1 MWGSPREPYNEIAV
15 QAFLDRRIGF
25 LGIAATIRRTMDAHI
40 PREILTLEDA
50 LQADVWAR
58 GHASG
63 IVEVLSPPSAVV
75 H

>member
-1 MWGSPREPYNEIAV
+1 
-15 QAFLDRRIGF
+15 
-25 LGIAATIRRTMDAHI
+25 MDAHA

-63 IVEVLSPPSAVV
+63 IIEVLSPPSAVV